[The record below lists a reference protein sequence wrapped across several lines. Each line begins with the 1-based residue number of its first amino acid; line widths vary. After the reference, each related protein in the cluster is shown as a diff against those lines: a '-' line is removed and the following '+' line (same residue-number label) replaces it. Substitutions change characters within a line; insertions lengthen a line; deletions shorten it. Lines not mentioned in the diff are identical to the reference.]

1 MIFFFLFEEKF
12 HRQAFQYYNA
22 QISPIPEILAAF
34 ATSNVFQR
42 TASQIQATVLMFC

>member
-1 MIFFFLFEEKF
+1 MNIFSFEEEF

-22 QISPIPEILAAF
+22 QISPNSEILAVF

-42 TASQIQATVLMFC
+42 TAL